1 MGYVLVL
8 DFLRGGEEEGE
19 RKRERGREKERGQIV
34 DIIRSVV
41 SGDQQSGLGKH
52 SLATCR

>member
-19 RKRERGREKERGQIV
+19 RKKERKRT
-34 DIIRSVV
+34 D
-41 SGDQQSGLGKH
+41 
-52 SLATCR
+52 CRHH

>member
-19 RKRERGREKERGQIV
+19 RKKEKERGQIV
-34 DIIRSVV
+34 DIIRSMV